1 MGLYKSQF
9 ISMIIMTVL
18 GIGMFVGFN
27 MEWVS
32 IENNTSTFFKDTNF
46 ADYRIVSETGW
57 SKDDAKKISALNGVD
72 EVSRYICVNTDV
84 KEYSGDSI
92 ALTVTEN
99 EKVSSFI
106 VIDGEKYD
114 ASSKDGVWLSDKYA
128 DANGIKLGDK
138 ITFNYTVFSFEGVV
152 KGLVKSG
159 EHLIC
164 VRDES
169 QMMPDYETHSFAY
182 ISPAFYEKV
191 TGFGFYPQLNVIS
204 SLSKK
209 DFTKAVD
216 DALDSTP
223 VILTKDDTVSYS
235 EAMGESKEGKTM
247 GAVLP
252 VIFLLISVLTM
263 VTTMHRLAAQEKTQI
278 GTLKALGF
286 KDRRIMAHYGS
297 YALMIALIG
306 SVFGIAA
313 GYGVAYIIM
322 NPNGMMGT
330 YLDMP
335 NWELK
340 LPLFCTLTVLAVI
353 ALMTLIGL
361 LSVKKMLNGNAA
373 DALRPYTPKKVKP
386 MLIERTKT
394 FHKLS
399 FGTRWNMRDTVRHKS
414 RTAMSLVGTIG
425 CVLLIVASFGM
436 KDTMASFISL
446 FYENATKYDAR
457 IYIAD
462 DADPKEVEKLA
473 EKYNGDTGCTLSVQ
487 LEDKPVALE
496 IYDINHGL
504 VRFLREDN
512 SLSDLED
519 DGAFICL
526 RLAEE
531 YGIEKGD
538 TVTVSPYGSDEKYSV
553 KIAGT
558 FRSLSKSIA
567 LSKEYAEKLDIPY
580 TVNSIFTCVQKGDIE
595 NSDLIKNVQS
605 KSMILDSFNTFM
617 GIMNTMIYLLV
628 VGAMLLGLVVLYN
641 LGVMS
646 YTERYREMATLKV
659 VGFKDAKIGRL
670 LISQNLWLSLIG
682 IVIGLPVG
690 VLTLKYMMAALAS
703 EYEIMPVIGLRSYL
717 ISIVLTMGVSLI
729 VSLMV
734 AHKNKKIDMVEALK
748 GVE

>member
-1 MGLYKSQF
+1 
-9 ISMIIMTVL
+9 
-18 GIGMFVGFN
+18 
-27 MEWVS
+27 
-32 IENNTSTFFKDTNF
+32 
-46 ADYRIVSETGW
+46 
-57 SKDDAKKISALNGVD
+57 
-72 EVSRYICVNTDV
+72 
-84 KEYSGDSI
+84 
-92 ALTVTEN
+92 
-99 EKVSSFI
+99 
-106 VIDGEKYD
+106 
-114 ASSKDGVWLSDKYA
+114 
-128 DANGIKLGDK
+128 
-138 ITFNYTVFSFEGVV
+138 
-152 KGLVKSG
+152 
-159 EHLIC
+159 
-164 VRDES
+164 
-169 QMMPDYETHSFAY
+169 
-182 ISPAFYEKV
+182 
-191 TGFGFYPQLNVIS
+191 
-204 SLSKK
+204 
-209 DFTKAVD
+209 
-216 DALDSTP
+216 
-223 VILTKDDTVSYS
+223 
-235 EAMGESKEGKTM
+235 
-247 GAVLP
+247 
-252 VIFLLISVLTM
+252 
-263 VTTMHRLAAQEKTQI
+263 
-278 GTLKALGF
+278 
-286 KDRRIMAHYGS
+286 
-297 YALMIALIG
+297 
-306 SVFGIAA
+306 
-313 GYGVAYIIM
+313 
-322 NPNGMMGT
+322 
-330 YLDMP
+330 
-335 NWELK
+335 
-340 LPLFCTLTVLAVI
+340 
-353 ALMTLIGL
+353 
-361 LSVKKMLNGNAA
+361 
-373 DALRPYTPKKVKP
+373 

-512 SLSDLED
+512 SLSDVED